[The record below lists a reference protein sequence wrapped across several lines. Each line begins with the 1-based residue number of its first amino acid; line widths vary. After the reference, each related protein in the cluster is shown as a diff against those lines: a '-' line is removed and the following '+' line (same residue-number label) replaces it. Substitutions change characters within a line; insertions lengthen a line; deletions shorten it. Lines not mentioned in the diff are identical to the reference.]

1 MPVQPTYPGVYIE
14 EISSGVRSV
23 RGVATSVA
31 VFVGTFA
38 RGLQNEAVRVLS
50 LSDFEREYGGLH
62 RDSEASYAVQQFFL
76 NGGSEAWIIR
86 IGHPGPNALGPPV
99 ITTIAP
105 ARVGLNAA
113 VGGAQPDLL
122 DVTAGRVIRDAPAD
136 NPGGWGNNLR
146 VEVTHST
153 TAGTT
158 SFNLFIKEVQ
168 SVGDRTTVIR
178 EEVFRNLTMQP
189 NEANTAIDVVNAGSA
204 LVYLSPDLAPVT
216 GADQPHTT
224 GTLGGDLD
232 PATDFAG
239 ATATSTPTVAEVDG
253 ISVTVQFGPIASADD
268 IGPIALDFSDLASPA
283 DDPASFEGWA
293 ALFQDRLRRAANDV
307 AANIPVNLRSYLSG
321 AVVSVLGNG
330 SVAMPWRFLVR
341 SGQGAQPF
349 NPDARLIFTGANADH
364 YGLDGVRVIS
374 EGPQQMVMTG
384 GNDGSI
390 VDPANGNY
398 LVPSTAFTGNAALRT
413 GLYAMDDINLINILC
428 MPDVPRLGAAN
439 ALAVYSEALSYIT
452 DRRAMMIVDIPQ
464 GLNRID
470 AMETWLGENSGLRA
484 PNTAVYFPRTFIADR
499 LNRNRPRSLAS
510 SGTIA
515 GLWARTDA
523 ARGVWKAPAGTEARL
538 RAVQDLAYAMTD
550 PENGVL
556 NPLGANCLRQFPIY
570 GSVCWGA
577 RTMDG
582 ADQIAS
588 DYKYVPVRRMTL
600 FVEESLYRGTQWVV
614 FEPND
619 EPLWAQIR
627 LNVGAFMHDLFR
639 KGAFQGAMPNDA
651 YLVKCD
657 AETTTQTD
665 IDNGIVNIEVGFA
678 PLKPAEFVVL
688 KIQQIARRAES

>member
-1 MPVQPTYPGVYIE
+1 MPVNPTYPGVYIE
-14 EISSGVRSV
+14 EIASGVRPI

-31 VFVGTFA
+31 VFVGTFT
-38 RGLQNEAVRVLS
+38 RGLHNEAVRVQS
-50 LSDFEREYGGLH
+50 LSDFEREYGGLN

-76 NGGSEAWIIR
+76 NGGTEAWIIR
-86 IGHPGPNALGPPV
+86 VGHPGPAAAGPPV
-99 ITTIAP
+99 IAPIAP
-105 ARVGLNAA
+105 ARAGLNAA

-122 DVTAGRVIRDAPAD
+122 DVTAGRVIRDAPAN
-136 NPGGWGNNLR
+136 NPGAWGNNLR
-146 VEVTHST
+146 LEVTHNTT
-153 TAGTT
+153 TANAT
-158 SFNLFIKEVQ
+158 FNLSVREVQ
-168 SVGDRTTVIR
+168 VQGDRTVTVR

-189 NEANTAIDVVNAGSA
+189 NEANTAIDVVNAGST
-204 LVYLSPDLAPVT
+204 LVYLSPDAAAVT
-216 GADQPHTT
+216 AANRPHTT
-224 GTLGGDLD
+224 GTLGGNLD
-232 PATDFAG
+232 PAADFAG
-239 ATATSTPTVAEVDG
+239 GTATSTPTVAEITG
-253 ISVTVQFGPIASADD
+253 ISVTIQFGAAPTAAD

-283 DDPASFEGWA
+283 GDPASFDAWT
-293 ALFQDRLRRAANDV
+293 ALFQERLRRTATNAAV
-307 AANIPVNLRSYLSG
+307 PVNQRAYLSG
-321 AVVSVLGNG
+321 AVVTLLGTG
-330 SVAMPWRFLVR
+330 AATEPWRFHVR
-341 SGQGAQPF
+341 AGQGAQPF
-349 NPDARLIFTGANADH
+349 DPAVRLVFTGANVDH
-364 YGLDGVRVIS
+364 YGLDAASVLHL
-374 EGPQQMVMTG
+374 GPQQIVMAG
-384 GNDGSI
+384 GNDGTV

-398 LVPSTAFTGNAALRT
+398 LVPAAAFAGNAGART
-413 GLYAMDDINLINILC
+413 GIYALEDVDLFNILC
-428 MPDVPRLGAAN
+428 MPDVPRLGATN
-439 ALAVYSEALSYIT
+439 ALAVYGEALNYVT
-452 DRRAMMIVDIPQ
+452 GRRAMMIVDIPL

-470 AMETWLGENSGLRA
+470 RMETWLGENAGLRA

-499 LNRNRPRSLAS
+499 LNRNRLRSLAS

-538 RAVQDLAYAMTD
+538 RAVQDLAYTMTD

-588 DYKYVPVRRMTL
+588 DWKYVPVRRTTL
-600 FVEESLYRGTQWVV
+600 FIEESLYRGTQWVV

-639 KGAFQGAMPNDA
+639 KGAFQGAMPSDA

-657 AETTTQTD
+657 GETTTQTD

-678 PLKPAEFVVL
+678 PLKPAEFVIL